1 MKKQLLFFALF
12 LIAATQLSY
21 AQCQRFGML
30 DAVDDPTNYPVSG
43 TANITF
49 LTDGTKEVQFQNDFS
64 TVQGLQLEVFL
75 TTTPRLGQGGTE
87 LQISTQPLQDD
98 NGGMDLGDPITGM
111 KTYTL
116 PASVNLDD
124 FSYVLIHCTLADVL
138 WGRAQFG
145 GASGADCSSLLS
157 TEENRFQ
164 QITMLSDT
172 DNNRAV
178 FLNPSGKD
186 LQVKL
191 YNVIGQVVSE
201 IPKTNEKNPILEL
214 SSQKAGIYIA
224 VIESEGK
231 QNIKKL
237 VKK

>member
-1 MKKQLLFFALF
+1 
-12 LIAATQLSY
+12 
-21 AQCQRFGML
+21 
-30 DAVDDPTNYPVSG
+30 V
-43 TANITF
+43 
-49 LTDGTKEVQFQNDFS
+49 TKEVQFQNDFS

-98 NGGMDLGDPITGM
+98 NGGMDLGDAITGM

-124 FSYVLIHCTLADVL
+124 FSYVIIQCTMADVL

-157 TEENRFQ
+157 REENTFQ
-164 QITMLSDT
+164 NITLVSDVE
-172 DNNRAV
+172 NNRSML
-178 FLNPSGKD
+178 LNPSAKEI
-186 LQVKL
+186 QVTL
-191 YNVIGQVVSE
+191 YDVSGQVVSE

-214 SSQKAGIYIA
+214 PTQKAGIYIA

-231 QNIKKL
+231 QNIKKI